1 MSKLIANEIFGIFE
15 KYQKGETTYDKAL
28 EDTSNIII
36 QTSKYFDKKFD
47 SRKEMLENEL
57 VKFQKLEQK
66 DSIEFVKGALSNMRY
81 FKAIFKDSSPG
92 SVKSS
97 Y

>member
-1 MSKLIANEIFGIFE
+1 MSKLIANKIFSIFE

-28 EDTSNIII
+28 EDTSNLII
-36 QTSKYFDKKFD
+36 QTSKYFDEKFD

-66 DSIEFVKGALSNMRY
+66 DSIEFVKGALNNMRY
-81 FKAIFKDSSPG
+81 FKSVFKDTSPE
-92 SVKSS
+92 SVTSS